1 MEVHMLEKTTLK
13 NKGELMIC
21 TIWCSYSS
29 YRGSIKNISRS
40 FWIMEVVYVCLM
52 YTDTIY

>member
-21 TIWCSYSS
+21 TIWCSYSYS
-29 YRGSIKNISRS
+29 ERMDKEH
-40 FWIMEVVYVCLM
+40 F
-52 YTDTIY
+52 